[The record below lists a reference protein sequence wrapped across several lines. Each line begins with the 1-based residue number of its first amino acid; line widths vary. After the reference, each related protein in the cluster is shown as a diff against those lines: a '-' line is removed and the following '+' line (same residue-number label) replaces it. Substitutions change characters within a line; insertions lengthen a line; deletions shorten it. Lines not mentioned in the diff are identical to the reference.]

1 MNNYIK
7 TILVAFMP
15 VLSAQTV
22 IDLSDYIVKDIEYDY
37 DLVSGKVNQ
46 VAYQQGQTDQLLHK
60 YEYDGDNR
68 ITAVYTSTDGVNWI
82 KDAEYDYYAH
92 GPMARTEI
100 GAQKVETQNYSY
112 TLQGWI
118 KGVQGQNFSYALG
131 YNSNDYR
138 GIGANSLLP
147 TPIANNAEGK
157 TTGLFNGNIATWST
171 NTPALSVKD
180 VATMTN
186 QYTYDQLN
194 RIKTS
199 NALNMGNQY
208 RSSYS
213 YDANGNITDLQRY
226 TGTKDKNLNIITPQ
240 LMDNFHY
247 NYEDKRSGYQA
258 NTNKLRSV
266 DDAVKGQLSPTLKA
280 EDLSAEDLEDQ
291 DIDKLPVRRHRQPEP
306 RQAGGN
312 RQDRVERLRQG
323 KSCVQ
328 EKQ

>member
-1 MNNYIK
+1 
-7 TILVAFMP
+7 
-15 VLSAQTV
+15 
-22 IDLSDYIVKDIEYDY
+22 
-37 DLVSGKVNQ
+37 
-46 VAYQQGQTDQLLHK
+46 
-60 YEYDGDNR
+60 
-68 ITAVYTSTDGVNWI
+68 
-82 KDAEYDYYAH
+82 
-92 GPMARTEI
+92 MARTEI

-291 DIDKLPVRRHRQPEP
+291 DIDNYQYDDIGNLSLDRQEEIDKIEWNAYGKVKAVC
-306 RQAGGN
+306 RKNNSAKANLVYAYDASGN
-312 RQDRVERLRQG
+312 RVSKTAIKGSEVSKTYYVRDASGNVMSTYTNTGTGSLITLGELYLYGSNRLGMDNGTDYLFLSQNTDN
-323 KSCVQ
+323 Q
-328 EKQ
+328 Q